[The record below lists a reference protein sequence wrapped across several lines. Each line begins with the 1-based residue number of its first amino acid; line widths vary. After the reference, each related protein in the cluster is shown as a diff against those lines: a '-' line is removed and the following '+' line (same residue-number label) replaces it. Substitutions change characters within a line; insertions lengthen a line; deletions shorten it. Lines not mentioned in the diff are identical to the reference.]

1 MMTSEPMTE
10 RESMIQIYSD
20 FHKDAYG
27 FRPRGINYDAMTLAE
42 LKADFASFAEICE
55 SNEKQEK
62 EANERVIASFEARLQ
77 SVIDMGAGDRE
88 TALRWMMESF
98 DTHEF
103 DYGIEG
109 FVTYT
114 LGMGYTDFA
123 RELAV
128 ELQPILQPRIDEY
141 FAEMCAERYAD
152 VA

>member
-1 MMTSEPMTE
+1 MTTSEPMTE
-10 RESMIQIYSD
+10 RESLIQIYSD

-42 LKADFASFAEICE
+42 LKQDFASFAEICE

-62 EANERVIASFEARLQ
+62 EANERVITNFEARVQ

-88 TALRWMMESF
+88 TALRWMMDSF
-98 DTHEF
+98 DAHEF
-103 DYGIEG
+103 DYGVEG
-109 FVTYT
+109 FLVYT
-114 LGMGYTDFA
+114 LGMGNNDYA

-128 ELQPILQPRIDEY
+128 EVQPIIQPRIDQY
-141 FAEMCAERYAD
+141 FGELYSE